1 MPWFEPP
8 DLSYP
13 MDFPLISHRG
23 ELGYAATSATFV
35 LAANRDMPCPA
46 MTSNL
51 AYLFAVPWKEEKW
64 GFKQQRWSLKHQ
76 KWSKMEV
83 EISWNAWNNHEEWR
97 FHQHQ
102 LSFWAPNM
110 RLSLKI
116 MGNAQLFI
124 GNVYIKTKD
133 MGWWIWAENCGL
145 TGRKPY
151 LMGICSQ
158 QYRVLHKNN
167 HLTFGRNSSQ
177 LLRRAPNF
185 KVVIQTCCR
194 RHSKKTAIFVSSS
207 NSHSCNGR

>member
-1 MPWFEPP
+1 M
-8 DLSYP
+8 LR
-13 MDFPLISHRG
+13 PLRPSSWRPTGTCRAPRWPAIWPISLPC
-23 ELGYAATSATFV
+23 LGRKKNEVSSSKDGA
-35 LAANRDMPCPA
+35 
-46 MTSNL
+46 
-51 AYLFAVPWKEEKW
+51 
-64 GFKQQRWSLKHQ
+64 WSTKNDQ
-76 KWSKMEV
+76 KWRLKLV
-83 EISWNAWNNHEEWR
+83 EMHEIIMKNGGFTSTNWVFE
-97 FHQHQ
+97 HQTWDYH
-102 LSFWAPNM
+102 W
-110 RLSLKI
+110 LSLKI

-124 GNVYIKTKD
+124 GNAYIKTKD

>member
-1 MPWFEPP
+1 
-8 DLSYP
+8 

-124 GNVYIKTKD
+124 GTVYIKTKRHRLVD
-133 MGWWIWAENCGL
+133 LSWKLRFN
-145 TGRKPY
+145 RF
-151 LMGICSQ
+151 
-158 QYRVLHKNN
+158 LHKNN

-177 LLRRAPNF
+177 LLRRASNF